1 MSVFDPSTSLL
12 AGMATSALEAR
23 LAQLQAAYLDLSA
36 GAKAVS
42 VSYTQ
47 NGQSKSVTYTS
58 TNLAA
63 LTSAIR
69 QLQAQLGLV
78 DTPRR
83 SLGVR
88 F

>member
-1 MSVFDPSTSLL
+1 MSVFDPSTSIL

-23 LAQLQAAYLDLSA
+23 LAQLQSAYLDLSA

-47 NGQSKSVTYTS
+47 NGQSKSVTYSS

-63 LTSAIR
+63 LTAAIR